1 MDHTWYDDTE
11 LDGGTLEIRKRC
23 TTPLAA
29 LKLLVVVV
37 GGCRVEALWLTEE
50 GRVLGEAEVGSA

>member
-1 MDHTWYDDTE
+1 MAHTWYDDTE
-11 LDGGTLEIRKRC
+11 LDGGTLEIHEAA
-23 TTPLAA
+23 TPGPS

-50 GRVLGEAEVGSA
+50 GRVLGEAEVGLA